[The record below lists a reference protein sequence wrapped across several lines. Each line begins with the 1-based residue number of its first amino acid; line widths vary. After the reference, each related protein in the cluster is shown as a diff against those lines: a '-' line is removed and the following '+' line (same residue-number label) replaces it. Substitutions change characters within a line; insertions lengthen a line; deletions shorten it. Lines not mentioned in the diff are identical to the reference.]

1 MGEVGGER
9 DPEHLRLELG
19 QEERMTEMLELSIFE
34 LKNTVMELEKQLGS
48 VEDEGNEWK
57 TRYETQ
63 VELNGQ
69 LERQIGLLQEK
80 MNHIHGN
87 PTDRLSSI
95 RFFDQ
100 MPVVRIYSTTLVLR
114 LGGSIFNQ
122 ASTEQQ
128 RGPLQLFGLLLVL
141 LLRQF
146 CAVSFLLAV
155 CPPVFSE
162 LGFLAASIL
171 GLFPFIIKYTCCF
184 ENLKW
189 IPMKFYLCVS
199 QSSPKVNKPL
209 RDLIRFKYRFL
220 LLAS

>member
-48 VEDEGNEWK
+48 VEDE
-57 TRYETQ
+57 
-63 VELNGQ
+63 
-69 LERQIGLLQEK
+69 
-80 MNHIHGN
+80 
-87 PTDRLSSI
+87 DRLSSI